1 MKNTTK
7 YRLLL
12 FSFVG
17 VTIFAFFHYAYPY
30 HLLHKEQLLLF
41 TYSAEQLS
49 GYLSRPAFLSC
60 LCGDFLTQ
68 FLHFNGLGAVVVT
81 LLLIALGEL
90 SYTVARKWC
99 NPGIAMIAATVIP
112 IGDAFR
118 LCDIIYPLSG
128 TISLL
133 GGLSLFFFTSLL
145 KGKWSFVI
153 ASACGILASYWL
165 FGYGMLVFALLS
177 LLTAITRNRSYTA
190 ASLILAEAVATP
202 CVLSGH
208 YLLTSSQAYTYP
220 VTAGWSFPD
229 FENERMLGM
238 NTEDYLANWD
248 KVLELSHPDLHTGM
262 FSVSHNLANAM
273 QGKLADRLM
282 NYYQPA
288 GLGLFMPINEES
300 NYLSTQLAGEV
311 WFQLGDMTMAEHATL
326 LSMIF
331 SPQHKGARAVQRL
344 AEINLINGDAAAAMK
359 YLRLL
364 SQTLAYKRWAEERMP
379 GKESESVKKWL
390 QEKQGLLP
398 LQDTIRTSTTDIAKS
413 LHLLLDANPN
423 NRMARDYL
431 LCFHL
436 LMKDLPSFMKDY
448 KQYHREKPGRL
459 YAEALLI
466 QLYKEQATGKEIQ
479 DTGMSPDVVQSFNEY
494 NYTHTQSKGSPDALA
509 STFGKSYWFYYQF
522 VQFQ

>member
-1 MKNTTK
+1 MKNTTT

-12 FSFVG
+12 FIFVG
-17 VTIFAFFHYAYPY
+17 VTIFAFFRYAYPY

-49 GYLSRPAFLSC
+49 GYLSKPAFLSC
-60 LCGDFLTQ
+60 LAGDFLTQ
-68 FLHFNGLGAVVVT
+68 FLHFRGPGAVVVT
-81 LLLIALGEL
+81 VLLTALGGL
-90 SYTVARKWC
+90 TYTAARKWC
-99 NPGIAMIAATVIP
+99 NAGKAIIP
-112 IGDAFR
+112 AILILIGEAFR

-128 TISLL
+128 TIALI
-133 GGLSLFFFTSLL
+133 GGLSLFLFTGLL
-145 KGKWSFVI
+145 KGKWSFAI
-153 ASACGILASYWL
+153 ASVCGILVSYWL

-177 LLTAITRNRSYTA
+177 LLTAITRNGNYAA
-190 ASLILAEAVATP
+190 ASLLLAGSVATP
-202 CVLSGH
+202 YVLSGH
-208 YLLTSSQAYTYP
+208 YLLTPSQAYTYP
-220 VTAGWSFPD
+220 ATTGWSFPD

-238 NTEDYLANWD
+238 NTEDYLANWG

-262 FSVSHNLANAM
+262 FSVSYNLANAM
-273 QGKLADRLM
+273 QGELADRLM

-331 SPQHKGARAVQRL
+331 SPQHRGVRAVQRL
-344 AEINLINGDAAAAMK
+344 AEINLINGDEAAAMK

-364 SQTLAYKRWAEERMP
+364 SQTLTYKKWAEERIP

-390 QEKQGLLP
+390 REKQGLLP

-423 NRMARDYL
+423 NRIARDYL

-448 KQYHREKPGRL
+448 KQYCRAKPGRL

-479 DTGMSPDVVQSFNEY
+479 DTGMAPDVVQAFNEY
-494 NYTHTQSKGSPDALA
+494 NYIHTQSKGNPNAL
-509 STFGKSYWFYYQF
+509 TGKFGKSYWFYYHF